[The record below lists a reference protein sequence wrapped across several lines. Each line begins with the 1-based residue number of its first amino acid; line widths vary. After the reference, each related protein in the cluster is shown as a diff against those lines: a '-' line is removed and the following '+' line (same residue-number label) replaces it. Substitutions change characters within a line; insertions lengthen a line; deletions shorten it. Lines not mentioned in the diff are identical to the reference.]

1 MCEIVEL
8 LEGCLKLLLVSV
20 ECYSFV
26 AKISKLV
33 ENPFQNYWQESGIKI
48 QNFYQ
53 FGSSLSI
60 YLDLD
65 VNWADDPTTNKKRA
79 VVKVTV
85 NAIDYNKWP
94 KGVVKSLFLFG
105 AIPRIPHVSPDQPK
119 KHDVEIHYLQ
129 LDVNGIYQSWSQFS
143 QNISCSQK
151 CRFIR
156 KRIRKLLL
164 FS

>member
-8 LEGCLKLLLVSV
+8 LERCLKLLLVSV

-65 VNWADDPTTNKKRA
+65 VN
-79 VVKVTV
+79 
-85 NAIDYNKWP
+85 
-94 KGVVKSLFLFG
+94 
-105 AIPRIPHVSPDQPK
+105 
-119 KHDVEIHYLQ
+119 
-129 LDVNGIYQSWSQFS
+129 
-143 QNISCSQK
+143 
-151 CRFIR
+151 
-156 KRIRKLLL
+156 
-164 FS
+164 